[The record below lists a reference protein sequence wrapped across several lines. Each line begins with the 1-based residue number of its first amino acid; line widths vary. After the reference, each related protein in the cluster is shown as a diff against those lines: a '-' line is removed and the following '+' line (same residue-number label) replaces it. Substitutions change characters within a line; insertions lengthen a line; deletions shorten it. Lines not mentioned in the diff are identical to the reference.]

1 MDVENLLLIEILI
14 TAQRSNILQPVT
26 LSLLV
31 TLVSFGIESTFIFF
45 ILSQNQ
51 VYYVWVRYPVTAN
64 QLPL

>member
-1 MDVENLLLIEILI
+1 MDAENLLLIEILI

-31 TLVSFGIESTFIFF
+31 TLVGFGIESTFIFF

-51 VYYVWVRYPVTAN
+51 VYYV
-64 QLPL
+64 